1 MVYNQDMKAVS
12 ITEFRKDLFQ
22 LAEKVIAGETVE
34 FVHKGVTIR
43 LVLPEVRSSKLDR
56 LTPRTITNPAMSEE
70 EQREAEQKLQAEML
84 AEMERDWVDL

>member
-1 MVYNQDMKAVS
+1 MKVVS

-43 LVLPEVRSSKLDR
+43 LVLPEVRSSKSDR
-56 LTPRTITNPAMSEE
+56 LTPRTITNPAMGEE
-70 EQREAEQKLQAEML
+70 EQREAERKLQAEML